1 MRRAVGMDG
10 AASPKYAR
18 SNGREAQLSNEVG
31 GMAED
36 TRRRRPGG
44 RTGRHTEAIFRS
56 TLELLA
62 VKGYAALVL
71 NDIAEAAG
79 VHRTTLYRRWTSRA
93 ELVLDAVEASVTER
107 IVPPDLGSLRADM
120 RATLRQIADY
130 LATPLGAAALAASV
144 EIGTRETPT
153 GAPDRW
159 LRRMA
164 ELDPMFARAQ
174 ARGEITA
181 DYDREG
187 AVALAAGALYVS
199 IVWIGG
205 PISDGWIDRALD
217 AWRPGSN

>member
-1 MRRAVGMDG
+1 
-10 AASPKYAR
+10 
-18 SNGREAQLSNEVG
+18 
-31 GMAED
+31 MAEAV
-36 TRRRRPGG
+36 RRRRPGG
-44 RTGRHTEAIFRS
+44 RTGRHTEAIFRA

-62 VKGYAALVL
+62 AKGYSALLL

-79 VHRTTLYRRWTSRA
+79 VHRTTLYRRWTRRA
-93 ELVLDAVEASVTER
+93 ELVLDAIEASVAER

-130 LATPLGAAALAASV
+130 IATPLGAAALAASV
-144 EIGTRETPT
+144 EIGTQEAST

-164 ELDPMFARAQ
+164 ELDPMFVRAQ
-174 ARGEITA
+174 ARGEIAA

-199 IVWIGG
+199 VIWIGG
-205 PISDGWIDRALD
+205 PISDVWIDRALD